1 MFIKNNQII
10 YRVATIM
17 KSNLRCLSTLL
28 DQTSRY
34 HPSPITVA
42 QLTDFGKKR
51 DESLSYSF
59 LHKELPIRIA
69 HMLKELQ
76 MLPEPLLKQR
86 SVKSVK
92 DMYLKTFKDLAE
104 FEEITLQDQQTF
116 SR

>member
-1 MFIKNNQII
+1 
-10 YRVATIM
+10 M

-28 DQTSRY
+28 DQASRY

-42 QLTDFGKKR
+42 QLTDFGRKR

-59 LHKELPIRIA
+59 LHKELPIRIS

-76 MLPEPLLKQR
+76 MLPETLLQQR
-86 SVKSVK
+86 SVELVK

-104 FEEITLQDQQTF
+104 FEEIHTQEQQTF